1 MIGRVLFT
9 LAAAGALALAVS
21 ARARAGADSLRPVA
35 RGELRVTLGE
45 LAQGPAGM
53 LRVEAPKLRALVS
66 DGRPQ
71 EAHLRFRYLGPTRE
85 DAPLASGELRRQIGL
100 KLREQDG
107 CNLVYV
113 MWRIAPRPDLV
124 VSIKRNPGMSRSTE
138 CGAGGYRNLKPERR
152 GALPQL
158 TPGSEH
164 RLSARIDGETLKVEV
179 DGALAWS
186 GRLGAEALELEGP
199 VGLRTD
205 NGRFD
210 IELQVPR

>member
-1 MIGRVLFT
+1 MIARML
-9 LAAAGALALAVS
+9 LAVAATAALALALG
-21 ARARAGADSLRPVA
+21 ARARAGEGSLRSVA
-35 RGELRVTLGE
+35 RGDLRVTLGE
-45 LAQGPAGM
+45 LVPGPEGM
-53 LRVEAPKLRALVS
+53 LRVEAPKLRAALADS
-66 DGRPQ
+66 RPQ
-71 EAHLRFRYLGPTRE
+71 EAQLRFRYFGPTRQS
-85 DAPLASGELRRQIGL
+85 APLASGELRRQIGL

-113 MWRIAPRPDLV
+113 MWRIAPRPELV
-124 VSIKRNPGMSRSTE
+124 VSLKRNPGMHSSAE

-152 GALPQL
+152 GALPEL
-158 TPGSEH
+158 VPGEEH
-164 RLSARIDGETLKVEV
+164 RLSARIDGESLLVEV

-210 IELQVPR
+210 IELKVPR